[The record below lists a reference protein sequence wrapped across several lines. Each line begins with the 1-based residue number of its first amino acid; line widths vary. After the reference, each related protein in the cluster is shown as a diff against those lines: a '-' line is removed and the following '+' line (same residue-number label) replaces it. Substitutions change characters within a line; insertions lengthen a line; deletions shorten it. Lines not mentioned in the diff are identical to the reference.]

1 MAMALTHGGVVL
13 PSTASAKRTGM
24 SIEPM
29 AKDFRARSHAFCL
42 SMQRMAEGPFLLPP
56 GGGPNPVR

>member
-1 MAMALTHGGVVL
+1 MALTHGGVVL

-42 SMQRMAEGPFLLPP
+42 SMQPKAHFFYRP
-56 GGGPNPVR
+56 GEAQTPCAD